1 VFSSV
6 KHPKSGTKWSPNS
19 FLSPNRSMGLRDMA
33 IAGGG
38 GGGSRKIVFV
48 DGEGG

>member
-1 VFSSV
+1 VFSLL

-19 FLSPNRSMGLRDMA
+19 FLAPSRSMGLKDMV

-38 GGGSRKIVFV
+38 GGRSRKVGFV